1 MILMPG
7 DQWKNQHTVQEA
19 YLKAFCDPV
28 PHEQTRAAVLWV
40 HSANEVPARR
50 VPKKCAV
57 EPYFYCHDD
66 NGQRS
71 FLGEKFLSDLESVSG
86 PVIKAARHGNLPT
99 TLRDR
104 YTLTGY
110 VAMSLVRTST
120 GKRLI
125 DQATIDHTVQQIRD
139 LINDPVRHAEYCA
152 AMEQE
157 TGRRM
162 DPEESKRALT
172 GGKVRAVQT
181 NRGWSLRMMA
191 DMLMF
196 FQRRFMGMR
205 LLLMHANDAFFVT
218 SDCPVA
224 AHDPATMP
232 FLPQGFQSFEMR
244 FPLSR
249 EYCLAG
255 TYSPG
260 PTRLELESEQVET
273 LNRFLVR
280 QADRFVYAP
289 FNAGYLQLELQD
301 SLAQKL
307 ATQRDDVIQ
316 FFE

>member
-28 PHEQTRAAVLWV
+28 PHEKTRAAVLWV

-50 VPKKCAV
+50 VPKKCAI

-71 FLGEKFLSDLESVSG
+71 FLVEKELSYLESASG
-86 PVIKAARHGNLPT
+86 PVVKAARNGNLPT

-110 VAMSLVRTST
+110 VAMSLVRTTT

-125 DQATIDHTVQQIRD
+125 DQATIDHSVQQIRD
-139 LINDPVRHAEYCA
+139 LINDPVRHAEFCA
-152 AMEQE
+152 AMERE
-157 TGRRM
+157 TGKRM
-162 DPEESKRALT
+162 DPEESKRKLT

-181 NRGWSLRMMA
+181 NRGWSLGMMGK
-191 DMLMF
+191 MLIF
-196 FQRRFMGMR
+196 FQQRFMGMR

-224 AHDPATMP
+224 VHDLSTMP
-232 FLPQGFQSFEMR
+232 LLPQGFQSLGMR

-260 PTRLELESEQVET
+260 PARLELDADQVRN
-273 LNRFLVR
+273 LNGFLVR

-289 FNAGYLQLELQD
+289 FNAGYIQLELQD
-301 SLAQKL
+301 SLAKKL

>member
-1 MILMPG
+1 MIVMPG
-7 DQWKNQHTVQEA
+7 NEWKNQHTVQEA

-28 PHEQTRAAVLWV
+28 PHEKTRAAVLWV

-71 FLGEKFLSDLESVSG
+71 FLGEKFLSDLESISG
-86 PVIKAARHGNLPT
+86 PVIKAAQHGNLPT

-104 YTLTGY
+104 YILTGY
-110 VAMSLVRTST
+110 VAMSLVRTSA

-125 DQATIDHTVQQIRD
+125 DQATIDHSVQQIRD

-152 AMEQE
+152 AMERK
-157 TGRRM
+157 TGKRM

-172 GGKVRAVQT
+172 GGKVRAVQS
-181 NRGWSLRMMA
+181 NRGWSLRVMA
-191 DMLMF
+191 EILMF
-196 FQRRFMGMR
+196 FQQRFMGMD

-224 AHDPATMP
+224 VHDPATRP
-232 FLPQGFQSFEMR
+232 LLPQGFQSFEMR

-249 EYCLAG
+249 EFCLVG

-260 PTRLELESEQVET
+260 PRRLELERDQVEI

-289 FNAGYLQLELQD
+289 FNAGYIQLELQD
-301 SLAQKL
+301 SLAKKL
-307 ATQRDDVIQ
+307 ATQRGDVIQ

>member
-1 MILMPG
+1 MPG
-7 DQWKNQHTVQEA
+7 DQPKSQHFVQRA
-19 YLKAFCDPV
+19 YLEAFCDPM
-28 PHEQTRAAVLWV
+28 PHDKTGSPFLWIHAANQKV
-40 HSANEVPARR
+40 RR
-50 VPKKCAV
+50 QIPKECAV
-57 EPYFYCHDD
+57 ENYFYCHEEG
-66 NGQRS
+66 GQRS
-71 FLGEKFLSDLESVSG
+71 FLVEKCLSDLECASDDV
-86 PVIKAARHGNLPT
+86 VKAARNGNLPT

-110 VAMSLVRTST
+110 VAMSLVRTSK

-125 DQATIDHTVQQIRD
+125 DQATIDHRVQQIRD
-139 LINDPVRHAEYCA
+139 LINDPVRHAEFCA
-152 AMEQE
+152 ARERE
-157 TGRRM
+157 TGKRM
-162 DPEESKRALT
+162 DPEDSIRALT

-181 NRGWSLRMMA
+181 NRGWSLGMMGK
-191 DMLMF
+191 MLTF
-196 FQRRFMGMR
+196 FQQRFMGMR

-224 AHDPATMP
+224 VHDPATMP
-232 FLPQGFQSFEMR
+232 LLPQGFQSLEMR

-260 PTRLELESEQVET
+260 PTRLELESDQVET

-289 FNAGYLQLELQD
+289 FNAGYIQLELQD
-301 SLAQKL
+301 SLAKKL

-316 FFE
+316 FFG

>member
-28 PHEQTRAAVLWV
+28 PHEKTRAAVLWV

-71 FLGEKFLSDLESVSG
+71 FLVEKELSYLESASG
-86 PVIKAARHGNLPT
+86 PVVKAARNGNLPT

-110 VAMSLVRTST
+110 VAMSLVRTTT
-120 GKRLI
+120 GKSLI
-125 DQATIDHTVQQIRD
+125 DQDTIDHSVQQIRD
-139 LINDPVRHAEYCA
+139 LINDPVRHAEFCA
-152 AMEQE
+152 AMERE
-157 TGRRM
+157 TGKRM
-162 DPEESKRALT
+162 DPEESKRKLT

-181 NRGWSLRMMA
+181 NRGWSLGMMGK
-191 DMLMF
+191 MLIF
-196 FQRRFMGMR
+196 FQQRFMGMR

-224 AHDPATMP
+224 VHDLSTMP
-232 FLPQGFQSFEMR
+232 LLPQGFQSLGMR

-260 PTRLELESEQVET
+260 PARLELDADQVRN
-273 LNRFLVR
+273 LNGFLVR

-289 FNAGYLQLELQD
+289 FDADYIQAELQKSSAKRITTPQD
-301 SLAQKL
+301 G
-307 ATQRDDVIQ
+307 VIR
-316 FFE
+316 F

>member
-7 DQWKNQHTVQEA
+7 NQCKNQHTVQKA

-28 PHEQTRAAVLWV
+28 PHEKTRAEVLWV
-40 HSANEVPARR
+40 HSANEVPTRR

-71 FLGEKFLSDLESVSG
+71 FLGDKFLTDLESDSA
-86 PVIKAARHGNLPT
+86 PVIKAAQHGNLPK

-110 VAMSLVRTST
+110 VAMSLVRTPA

-125 DQATIDHTVQQIRD
+125 DQATIDHSVQQIRD

-152 AMEQE
+152 AMERE
-157 TGRRM
+157 TGKRM

-191 DMLMF
+191 EMLMF
-196 FQRRFMGMR
+196 FQQRFMGMR

-224 AHDPATMP
+224 VHAPATRP
-232 FLPQGFQSFEMR
+232 LLPQGFQSLEMR

-260 PTRLELESEQVET
+260 PARLELDADQVRN
-273 LNRFLVR
+273 LNGFLVR

-289 FNAGYLQLELQD
+289 FNADYIQAELQKSSAKRITTPQD
-301 SLAQKL
+301 G
-307 ATQRDDVIQ
+307 VIR
-316 FFE
+316 F

>member
-1 MILMPG
+1 MPG
-7 DQWKNQHTVQEA
+7 DQPKSQHFVQLA
-19 YLKAFCDPV
+19 YLEAFCDPV
-28 PHEQTRAAVLWV
+28 PHEKTGSPVLWI
-40 HSANEVPARR
+40 HAANQKVRR
-50 VPKKCAV
+50 QIPKECAV
-57 EPYFYCHDD
+57 ENYFYCHEES
-66 NGQRS
+66 GQRS
-71 FLGEKFLSDLESVSG
+71 FLGEKFLADLETASDDVL
-86 PVIKAARHGNLPT
+86 KAAQRGNLPT

-104 YTLTGY
+104 FTLTGY
-110 VAMSLVRTST
+110 AAMSLVRTPT

-125 DQATIDHTVQQIRD
+125 DQATIDHSVQQIRD

-152 AMEQE
+152 AMERE
-157 TGRRM
+157 TGKRM
-162 DPEESKRALT
+162 DPKESKRALT

-191 DMLMF
+191 EMLMF
-196 FQRRFMGMR
+196 FQQRFMGMR
-205 LLLMHANDAFFVT
+205 LLLIHANDAFFVT

-224 AHDPATMP
+224 VHDPATMP
-232 FLPQGFQSFEMR
+232 LLPQGFQSFEMR

-260 PTRLELESEQVET
+260 PARLELDADQVRN

-289 FNAGYLQLELQD
+289 FNAEYIQLELQD
-301 SLAQKL
+301 SLAKKL